1 MRTPVLLVAGQGAR
15 TEVVDLLLRTPGTLA
30 VGYGTDGHVVLRN
43 VTEMRDEKMLIS
55 QWPIELAGG
64 CVTCTIRNDLLILLR
79 RLHRREDVQRI
90 VVELMDW
97 IDPEPICT
105 AINELPVVV
114 GPGYIDG
121 PAGRDVVISG
131 VLTTVDAGR
140 WLSQALGDDE
150 LDGVRTVAQVSVG
163 QAAFADVLVLSEPHP
178 TTLAVLRRLAPRSRI
193 TVGLD
198 NVETALANLDPQ
210 ARRGSQ
216 R

>member
-43 VTEMRDEKMLIS
+43 VTEMRDEKRLIS

-140 WLSQALGDDE
+140 WKLKPGSCLSQTRAPAIATPTASTAEIRFPIPRAGIS
-150 LDGVRTVAQVSVG
+150 RTACTAGPRS
-163 QAAFADVLVLSEPHP
+163 STP
-178 TTLAVLRRLAPRSRI
+178 PRSR
-193 TVGLD
+193 GP
-198 NVETALANLDPQ
+198 TAGGADSIRTAP
-210 ARRGSQ
+210 
-216 R
+216 